1 MVNGHAVGDLA
12 AAGVHARRAMRTH
25 TPLGRFLLIR
35 HHVELFFAAA
45 AARNLVARPEDP
57 GRERW
62 RGRAR
67 RRRVGR
73 AGPGL
78 ARRCLP
84 GPREQHGGLSFPVRR
99 LLGRVLPLGFARR
112 HPARRR
118 RIQCHSNSSSVGEF
132 LLQGRDTRRRTRS
145 SMQHS
150 GAGVLTRVLHVP
162 CAVHSCPRRGA
173 PCPVVIHAGAW
184 AGNHAGGCCGQ
195 GRRNTPLRTLD
206 QYTLTTLRRHDADI
220 SNKQSPHPDTA
231 VGSGRVERRAAAG
244 RPRVAAALLLAGR
257 GRADNTQAGA
267 GSLGEKPL
275 ATRHL
280 ALAKWAGRQNRKP
293 REAPS
298 ALHTTYRPRGRRW
311 QSATRF
317 RAWMPRA
324 TARGTGAGREGP
336 E

>member
-1 MVNGHAVGDLA
+1 MMNGHAVDDLA

-45 AARNLVARPEDP
+45 AARKLVARPEDP

-118 RIQCHSNSSSVGEF
+118 RIQCHSNRSSVGEF

-150 GAGVLTRVLHVP
+150 GVDGGADSGFTRTLRRPWLPSARRPLP
-162 CAVHSCPRRGA
+162 CCHARWGLGGQSRGRR
-173 PCPVVIHAGAW
+173 
-184 AGNHAGGCCGQ
+184 CGQ
-195 GRRNTPLRTLD
+195 GRRNTPLRTRD

-257 GRADNTQAGA
+257 GRADNTQAVA
-267 GSLGEKPL
+267 GKP
-275 ATRHL
+275 
-280 ALAKWAGRQNRKP
+280 G
-293 REAPS
+293 
-298 ALHTTYRPRGRRW
+298 
-311 QSATRF
+311 
-317 RAWMPRA
+317 
-324 TARGTGAGREGP
+324 
-336 E
+336 